1 VEVNEM
7 PARKSKPPV
16 VVALRPELS
25 EAVIAERA
33 YYIWLSRDCPLT
45 DGKDDWFAAR
55 AELEL
60 ESRQPARAKSK
71 RVTA

>member
-1 VEVNEM
+1 M

-33 YYIWLSRDCPLT
+33 YYIWLSRDCPIT
-45 DGKDDWFAAR
+45 DGKADWYAAR
-55 AELEL
+55 AELERD
-60 ESRQPARAKSK
+60 SRPPVRAKSK
-71 RVTA
+71 RVSA

>member
-1 VEVNEM
+1 M

-25 EAVIAERA
+25 HEVIAERA
-33 YYIWLSRDCPLT
+33 YYIWLSRNCPIS
-45 DGKDDWFAAR
+45 DGMEDWFAAR
-55 AELEL
+55 AELER
-60 ESRQPARAKSK
+60 ETRPQARSKSK

>member
-1 VEVNEM
+1 M

-25 EAVIAERA
+25 HEVIAERA
-33 YYIWLSRDCPLT
+33 YYIWLSRNRPIT
-45 DGKDDWFAAR
+45 DGTEDWFAAR
-55 AELEL
+55 AQLEQ
-60 ESRQPARAKSK
+60 ERTPARAKSK

>member
-1 VEVNEM
+1 M
-7 PARKSKPPV
+7 SARKSKPPV

-33 YYIWLSRDCPLT
+33 YYIWLARNCPIT
-45 DGKDDWFAAR
+45 DGTEDWFAAR

-60 ESRQPARAKSK
+60 ASRPAPRAKSK
-71 RVTA
+71 RGTA

>member
-1 VEVNEM
+1 M

-25 EAVIAERA
+25 ENVIAERA
-33 YYIWLSRDCPLT
+33 YYIWLARNRPVT
-45 DGKDDWFAAR
+45 DGTEDWFAAR
-55 AELEL
+55 AQLEQ
-60 ESRQPARAKSK
+60 ERTPAAAKSK

>member
-1 VEVNEM
+1 M

-25 EAVIAERA
+25 DAVIAERA
-33 YYIWLSRDCPLT
+33 YYMWLARNCPVT
-45 DGKDDWFAAR
+45 DGTEDWFAAR
-55 AELEL
+55 LEL
-60 ESRQPARAKSK
+60 ERESRPPARASAKSK